1 MLQAQAFFSVM
12 LTVGLVVARP
22 RLGPTFRVGPAAAA
36 TVGVLVMRF
45 TGLVDH
51 RDLLS
56 TAELMWRPLIA
67 VASIMVTTAMAQRT
81 GLMTWLAAVVERQS
95 GGRITR
101 LFTLVYVLGAA
112 TAAILN
118 NDSAILLLTPLVV
131 AVVRRRYPDRPAL
144 VPTFALAI
152 FMAAGVA
159 PLVVSNPM
167 NMIVAAY
174 GGIDFNEYAAR
185 MIPVAAAGWLAGYAV
200 LRVVFRRALAQAG
213 DAAEEAPPVRAT
225 RAQIHALC
233 LVLAV
238 MLTYPAVAYAGG
250 PVWSVALAGA
260 IAAVILGHLHET
272 ATPRAIVGGGVS
284 WNILGFLVGV
294 SLLGVGLRNAG
305 VVQQLAVIYDRGGPQ
320 AVAVVSA
327 IGSAVVNNHPMSI
340 INMLALEHAPHA
352 THADTLAALIGG
364 DIGPRLLPMGSLA
377 GLLWFEQLR
386 RLKVDV
392 SPLRFAAVGA
402 LVTVPGLV
410 VSLAVLALVT

>member
-1 MLQAQAFFSVM
+1 MLQAQAFFGVA

-22 RLGPTFRVGPAAAA
+22 RVGPTFRVGPGAAS
-36 TVGVLVMRF
+36 TLGVLVMLL

-51 RDLLS
+51 RDLVG
-56 TAELMWRPLIA
+56 TAVMMWRPLVA
-67 VASIMVTTAMAQRT
+67 VASIMVTTAVAQRT
-81 GLMTWLAAVVERQS
+81 GLMTWLAAVVERWS
-95 GGRITR
+95 GGRLTR
-101 LFTLVYVLGAA
+101 LFTFVYLLGAA

-131 AVVRRRYPDRPAL
+131 AVIRRRHPERPEL
-144 VPTFALAI
+144 VPTFALAV

-185 MIPVAAAGWLAGYAV
+185 MIPVAAAGWATGYAV
-200 LRVVFRRALAQAG
+200 LRVVFRRALTPDGDVAG
-213 DAAEEAPPVRAT
+213 EAPLVRAT

-233 LVLAV
+233 LVLGV
-238 MLTYPAVAYAGG
+238 MLAYPIVAYAGG

-260 IAAVILGHLHET
+260 VAALALGRAHGT
-272 ATPRAIVGGGVS
+272 ASPRAIVASGVS

-305 VVQQLAVIYDRGGPQ
+305 IVQQLAVIYERGGPH

-340 INMLALEHAPHA
+340 INMLALEHVPHA
-352 THADTLAALIGG
+352 GHADTLAALIGG

-377 GLLWFEQLR
+377 GLLWFEELR
-386 RLKVDV
+386 RMKVDV

-402 LVTVPGLV
+402 AVTIPGLA
-410 VSLAVLALVT
+410 VSLAVLAAFR